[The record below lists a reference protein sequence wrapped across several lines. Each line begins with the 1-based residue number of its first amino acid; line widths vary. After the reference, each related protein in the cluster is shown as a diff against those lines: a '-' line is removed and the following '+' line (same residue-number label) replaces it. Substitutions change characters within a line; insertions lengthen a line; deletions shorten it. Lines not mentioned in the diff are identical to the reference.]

1 MKELETLRSELM
13 SAVEKAGSLD
23 DLEKIR
29 VSALG
34 KKGRIT
40 ELMKGLGGM
49 DPDSRKQAGQSLNAL
64 KAEIADAIEAKKR
77 ASADS
82 ELEARLARESVDV
95 TLPVRP
101 ESEGYIHP
109 ISQTIDEVVAILGEM
124 GLGVAEG
131 PDIENDCTISRRSIF
146 RPIIR
151 HGRSTIP
158 STFQARAMMTVLS
171 SAPTPRPFK
180 FVL

>member
-1 MKELETLRSELM
+1 MISGSLFIANDQKRTETTIKELETLRSELM

-64 KAEIADAIEAKKR
+64 KAEIADAIESTPVEIVRRLEEVR
-77 ASADS
+77 A
-82 ELEARLARESVDV
+82 R
-95 TLPVRP
+95 
-101 ESEGYIHP
+101 
-109 ISQTIDEVVAILGEM
+109 
-124 GLGVAEG
+124 
-131 PDIENDCTISRRSIF
+131 N
-146 RPIIR
+146 
-151 HGRSTIP
+151 
-158 STFQARAMMTVLS
+158 TF
-171 SAPTPRPFK
+171 
-180 FVL
+180 

>member
-1 MKELETLRSELM
+1 MKELETLRSQLM

-82 ELEARLARESVDV
+82 EL
-95 TLPVRP
+95 
-101 ESEGYIHP
+101 
-109 ISQTIDEVVAILGEM
+109 
-124 GLGVAEG
+124 
-131 PDIENDCTISRRSIF
+131 
-146 RPIIR
+146 
-151 HGRSTIP
+151 
-158 STFQARAMMTVLS
+158 
-171 SAPTPRPFK
+171 
-180 FVL
+180 